1 MTNSAVITLNRSEYQ
16 WISAESPAS
25 FALRYACTMRKFLN
39 ATFSSDETSKLILQS
54 SIETLIKEGYGDTEH
69 QLLRNY
75 LIDLISQH
83 AKIFQNRKV
92 LDNSGNPVDPK
103 KLAELKP
110 ESIAWM
116 QNWRDGLLERSWRSI
131 ERMQHNDPESPIYS
145 VLRASSAQPSADP
158 SMLSV
163 QIAASDALTLTEDQ
177 IEDLLAQ
184 AKTTFAQILA
194 DEISETIADH
204 SRDSILQEIQLLG
217 LNRAFV
223 DIKTEYN

>member
-1 MTNSAVITLNRSEYQ
+1 MDLSGEPSEFYGT
-16 WISAESPAS
+16 
-25 FALRYACTMRKFLN
+25 RYACTMRKFLN
-39 ATFSSDETSKLILQS
+39 ATFSSDDTSRLILQS

-92 LDNSGNPVDPK
+92 LDNSGNPLDPK

-131 ERMQHNDPESPIYS
+131 ERLQHNDPESPIYS
-145 VLRASSAQPSADP
+145 VLRASSAQPSAVSLHAQRSNRGVRCID
-158 SMLSV
+158 
-163 QIAASDALTLTEDQ
+163 THRDQ
-177 IEDLLAQ
+177 IEDLLSK
-184 AKTTFAQILA
+184 AKITFAQILA

-204 SRDSILQEIQLLG
+204 SQDSILQEIQLLG